1 MRQSEVGMDHQELME
16 LCKENG
22 IDIQKKLFAEIAEK
36 DFLLMTEDDWLKVF
50 VNLGFD
56 NQQTINIRRSAVGRL
71 YDLCIS
77 KSLTDYNP
85 MESIKLTSRNVLS
98 AVKNNVYITPEE
110 LEQGINKL
118 KNREIGAGILRILY
132 EGVNEIQDLYNLKS
146 RDVDWEN
153 RQIHMPEFTLHMS
166 EDLYRAAAAYDETW
180 KMGRF
185 QLVNAYD
192 GSFIKVVSYKT
203 SVDYYSNFI
212 NMSSRFISG
221 AGFKKIHLYGSGWI
235 NFLYK
240 KCGSVDK
247 MDELFYADDK
257 VRGLIS
263 NLCEEIEEYGKEYG
277 LNLEGKYIRFR
288 YKSYYESFK
297 FKMKNNG

>member
-1 MRQSEVGMDHQELME
+1 MDHQKLME
-16 LCKENG
+16 LCKKNG
-22 IDIQKKLFAEIAEK
+22 IDIQKKIFAEIADK
-36 DFLLMTEDDWLKVF
+36 DFLLMTEEDWLRVF

-56 NQQTINIRRSAVGRL
+56 NQQTINIRRAA
-71 YDLCIS
+71 IS
-77 KSLTDYNP
+77 KLYHFCILKGLTDYNP
-85 MESIKLTSRNVLS
+85 LDSIKLTSKNILN
-98 AVKNNVYITPEE
+98 AVANNVYITPAE

-118 KNREIGAGILRILY
+118 KNKEVGACIIRILY
-132 EGVNEIQDLYNLKS
+132 EGVNETQDLYNVKFK
-146 RDVDWEN
+146 DVDLEN
-153 RQIHMPEFTLHMS
+153 RQIHIPEFTINMS
-166 EDLYRAAAAYDETW
+166 DDLYKSVVTYNETW

-185 QLVNAYD
+185 QLINAYD
-192 GSFIKVVSYKT
+192 GSFIKVISYKT

-221 AGFKKIHLYGSGWI
+221 AGFKKIHLYGSGFI
-235 NFLYK
+235 NFLYR
-240 KCGSVDK
+240 KCGSIDK

-297 FKMKNNG
+297 FKMQKTD